1 MIVFDDIYVDI
12 INNKKLN
19 TIVNKLIF
27 RERKLNISLVSVT
40 QSYFAESKIIR
51 PNSTRYSI

>member
-19 TIVNKLIF
+19 TIANKLIF